1 MYINSFKLAVLV
13 IFFVKAHTFGQD
25 FTAENKNDPKENHV
39 PKTNTIP
46 VISSTLT
53 SLNYDNLLLVKQ
65 AIKNESETYL
75 PAYEKLL
82 EAADNALEEGPF
94 SVIQKKKVAA
104 SGDKHDY
111 LSLAPYWWP
120 DPEKTDGLPWIR
132 KDGEVNPVTRGENVD
147 KTAKNKMFNNVSSL
161 SLAYFFSDDEKYADK
176 IKKLLKV
183 WFVDEATRM
192 NPNLNHAQ
200 GIPGE
205 NTGRGFGI
213 IEFSGV
219 VNILTA
225 IEILQLN
232 QLLEP
237 DLDSAIKQWM
247 DEYLKWLQ
255 TSEFGLFE
263 KSRTNNHGTLYDVQ
277 EVALLLFFDKTA
289 EAKAVLENVFEKRI
303 AEHIEAD
310 GSQPNE
316 LKRTKALTY
325 SILNLSGLTK
335 LAFYGR
341 KEGVNVDLWNQK
353 SPDGDMQKA
362 YDYLY
367 PYLNKENS
375 WPYEQLG
382 DMDKAIE
389 RLRRMFV
396 TSGSMLSI
404 EKYCQIAS
412 ELKGSDNLQQLTHP
426 CLP

>member
-1 MYINSFKLAVLV
+1 MYINSFKSAVLV
-13 IFFVKAHTFGQD
+13 VFFVTVYTFGQD
-25 FTAENKNDPKENHV
+25 YTAENKNDAKETSI
-39 PKTNTIP
+39 PETNTIP

-53 SLNYDNLLLVKQ
+53 NLNYNKLLLVKQ

-75 PAYEKLL
+75 PAYKKLI
-82 EAADNALEEGPF
+82 EAADKALEEGPF
-94 SVIQKKKVAA
+94 SVMQKKKVAA

-132 KDGEVNPVTRGENVD
+132 KDGEVNPVTTGENVD
-147 KTAKNKMFNNVSSL
+147 KTAKNKMFNNVSSF

-176 IKKLLKV
+176 IKELLKV

-225 IEILQLN
+225 IEILELN
-232 QLLEP
+232 QLLES
-237 DLDSAIKQWM
+237 DLNNALKKWM
-247 DEYLKWLQ
+247 HEYLKWLQ

-289 EAKAVLENVFEKRI
+289 EAKTVLESVFEKRI
-303 AEHIEAD
+303 AQHIEAD
-310 GSQPNE
+310 GSQPHE

-426 CLP
+426 CIP